1 MTHRPIVAVADD
13 DAITRAALEE
23 VLSDRFDVRTFESGQ
38 AVLDHLAGHTICLL
52 LLDVQMPGLTGYETC
67 RALRARPGLAEVPV
81 IFLSAHAQP
90 EERLLGYAAGGH
102 DYVTKP
108 YDIDEL
114 NAKIT
119 VAIELHRRTRQL
131 AMDARSL
138 SEAALATA
146 EMMGEVGVV
155 LDFQRAIGGCTEP
168 EAIAHAAFD
177 ALRRFGLEGCM
188 RLHGSE
194 GAFTGA
200 TSGVVSALETTLLD
214 HLESRPGMR
223 IVTTGPNLGFAY
235 GDVTLLVRSVAWAL
249 DATSPQ
255 TVDAMGRARDNL
267 ALVVEGALSRLKA
280 LEAEADARHLAVASR
295 LIDATRE
302 ALRDQE
308 VTAQEIYRD
317 LDAIFESVR
326 EDFEFLFPQLG
337 LTPDQE
343 QRLADIVAQQRIRGL
358 GIVTRGRSAGQRLRL
373 LLDHLER
380 SAPSAAAP

>member
-1 MTHRPIVAVADD
+1 MTHGPIVAVAVADD

-38 AVLDHLAGHTICLL
+38 AVLDHL
-52 LLDVQMPGLTGYETC
+52 
-67 RALRARPGLAEVPV
+67 
-81 IFLSAHAQP
+81 
-90 EERLLGYAAGGH
+90 
-102 DYVTKP
+102 
-108 YDIDEL
+108 
-114 NAKIT
+114 
-119 VAIELHRRTRQL
+119 
-131 AMDARSL
+131 
-138 SEAALATA
+138 
-146 EMMGEVGVV
+146 
-155 LDFQRAIGGCTEP
+155 
-168 EAIAHAAFD
+168 
-177 ALRRFGLEGCM
+177 
-188 RLHGSE
+188 
-194 GAFTGA
+194 
-200 TSGVVSALETTLLD
+200 
-214 HLESRPGMR
+214 ESRPGMR

-235 GDVTLLVRSVAWAL
+235 GDGTLLVRSVAWAQ
-249 DATSPQ
+249 DATAPQ

-280 LEAEADARHLAVASR
+280 LEAEADARHLA
-295 LIDATRE
+295 
-302 ALRDQE
+302 

-358 GIVTRGRSAGQRLRL
+358 GIVTRGRSAGQRLRR